1 MDGSNALNISERKE
15 EACFEIQLRIF
26 FTFSSEASSPERTKK
41 HGVFES
47 PVIIPHPEK
56 ELDDGGVYKGGP
68 ASDRILKGTQ

>member
-1 MDGSNALNISERKE
+1 MFCNSTQD
-15 EACFEIQLRIF
+15 FF
-26 FTFSSEASSPERTKK
+26 FTFFSEASSPERTKK